1 MQRFKITAEIDQPE
15 EANGKVQK
23 AVKEYFGSSL
33 NFLTALKKDQ
43 TKIFSFIKH
52 IILKQTPQAAEVE
65 STYQR
70 PRKQSDPSFENDDF
84 LKRVEDG
91 YAKQFEA

>member
-43 TKIFSFIKH
+43 TKIF
-52 IILKQTPQAAEVE
+52 
-65 STYQR
+65 
-70 PRKQSDPSFENDDF
+70 
-84 LKRVEDG
+84 
-91 YAKQFEA
+91 